1 VDLSLTESE
10 ATFQQDVRSWLEEN
24 HPGPA
29 PEGDDAAEFEF
40 RRDWQRKL
48 HEAGWAGLSWPEEY
62 GGKGAT
68 LIEQAIFNEELAAQR
83 VPLPANVLGLVM
95 GGPVVIAHGT
105 EEQKE
110 RYLEPILSGEEIWCQ
125 GFSEPESGSDL
136 ASLKTRAVKSNGGW
150 KVSGQKVWTTYA
162 HEAKWCM
169 LLARSDQDAPKHKG
183 ITYFLL
189 DMDQPGVDVRP
200 LRQITG
206 EAEFNEIFMEEAEIP
221 DENVVGEVGGG
232 WQVAITT
239 LMFERAGL
247 GAAAVMGLRRSL
259 SELIDLL
266 HERELDR
273 DPVVRQ
279 KIGEL
284 KIGIEAMRLG
294 ALRTLTQTMKTG
306 IPGPEGSL
314 GKWQWATIN
323 QGLTELATDVLG
335 PDGLTTDNEWA
346 YRFLRARANSIEGG
360 TTEVLKNIVAERVL
374 GLPRLR

>member
-1 VDLSLTESE
+1 MDLTLTESE
-10 ATFQQDVRSWLEEN
+10 AAFRDEVRTWLEDN

-29 PEGDDAAEFEF
+29 PEGDDDAEFAF
-40 RRDWQRKL
+40 RREWQRKL
-48 HEAGWAGLSWPEEY
+48 HEGGWAGLSWPEEY

-68 LIEQAIFNEELAAQR
+68 LIEQAIFNEEIGRQR

-95 GGPVVIAHGT
+95 GGPVVIAHGS

-136 ASLKTRAVKSNGGW
+136 ASLKSRAVKSNGGW
-150 KVSGQKVWTTYA
+150 KITGQKVWTTYA

-189 DMDQPGVDVRP
+189 DMDQPGVEVRP

-206 EAEFNEIFMEEAEIP
+206 EAEFNEIFMQEAEVP
-221 DENVVGEVGGG
+221 DENVIGEPGGG

-247 GAAAVMGLRRSL
+247 GAAAVMGLKRTL
-259 SELIDLL
+259 EDLIELVR
-266 HERELDR
+266 ERGLDGDPLIRQRIAEL
-273 DPVVRQ
+273 Q
-279 KIGEL
+279 T
-284 KIGIEAMRLG
+284 GIEAMRLG
-294 ALRTLTQTMKTG
+294 GLRSLTMTMKTG

-314 GKWQWATIN
+314 GKWQWANYN
-323 QGLTELATDVLG
+323 QELTELASEVAG
-335 PDGLTTDNEWA
+335 PDGVRVGSDWS
-346 YRFLRARANSIEGG
+346 YRFLRSRANSIEGG
-360 TTEVLKNIVAERVL
+360 TTEVLQNIIAERVL

>member
-1 VDLSLTESE
+1 MDLSLTDSE
-10 ATFQQDVRSWLEEN
+10 AAFRDEVRGWLEQN
-24 HPGPA
+24 NPGPA
-29 PEGDDAAEFEF
+29 PQGDDDAEFEF
-40 RRDWQRKL
+40 AREWQKTM
-48 HEAGWAGLSWPEEY
+48 HEAGYAGLSWPEEY

-68 LIEQAIFNEELAAQR
+68 LIEQSIFSEELARAR
-83 VPLPANVLGLVM
+83 APRPANVLGLVM

-105 EEQKE
+105 PEQKE
-110 RYLEPILSGEEIWCQ
+110 RYLEPILSAEEIWCQ

-150 KVSGQKVWTTYA
+150 KVTGQKVWTTYA
-162 HEAKWCM
+162 HQAKWCM

-189 DMDQPGVDVRP
+189 DMEQDAVDVRP

-206 EAEFNEIFMEEAEIP
+206 QAEFNEIFMEEAEVP

-247 GAAAVMGLRRSL
+247 GAAAAMSVGNNLDEL
-259 SELIDLL
+259 IELID
-266 HERELDR
+266 ERGLGE
-273 DPVVRQ
+273 DPIIRQ
-279 KIGEL
+279 RVAKL
-284 KIGIEAMRLG
+284 KIGIEALRLG
-294 ALRTLTQTMKTG
+294 AMRALTATMKNG

-314 GKWQWATIN
+314 SKWQWADCN
-323 QGLTELATDVLG
+323 QALTELATDVLG
-335 PDGLTTDNEWA
+335 ADGVDPGEEWT
-346 YRFLRARANSIEGG
+346 YRLLRSRANSIEGG
-360 TTEVLKNIVAERVL
+360 TTDVLRNIVAERVL